1 MRGSTQYDLI
11 VSLGGNCMVANNLRY
26 RNMLAFSIPF
36 DWGYMQ
42 DKKKLK
48 YLIEGLKDEFKN
60 LCLFENLE
68 KVQGNDVHKIIYK
81 DNYSGYCFPN
91 HFENDILTNNEYDR
105 FYSKLRRR
113 IGKLFN

>member
-42 DKKKLK
+42 DKKK
-48 YLIEGLKDEFKN
+48 N
-60 LCLFENLE
+60 
-68 KVQGNDVHKIIYK
+68 
-81 DNYSGYCFPN
+81 
-91 HFENDILTNNEYDR
+91 
-105 FYSKLRRR
+105 
-113 IGKLFN
+113 